1 MYIWLNI
8 CLILTNIYFFI
19 SAALEILEEGVKPD
33 IVLVCCGGGGLVSGI
48 ASAIKLSG
56 LTDCKI
62 YAVEPIGCKYI
73 EDCHYFQ
80 FLNRGCRGRDRIVV
94 GFTTICAISAYH
106 H

>member
-1 MYIWLNI
+1 MAD
-8 CLILTNIYFFI
+8 LTIF
-19 SAALEILEEGVKPD
+19 LTTPD

-73 EDCHYFQ
+73 EDFILRKTY
-80 FLNRGCRGRDRIVV
+80 I
-94 GFTTICAISAYH
+94 
-106 H
+106 

>member
-1 MYIWLNI
+1 
-8 CLILTNIYFFI
+8 
-19 SAALEILEEGVKPD
+19 
-33 IVLVCCGGGGLVSGI
+33 LVSGI

-80 FLNRGCRGRDRIVV
+80 FLNRRHYFQFLNRGCRGRDRIVV